1 MKNKQLEKRNPWL
14 MPAILLFLLFLIPV
28 AASIG
33 AVAISPGEILR
44 SLLSAGETGLSDA
57 HRTIL
62 FKIRL
67 PRVIYAG
74 LAGAG
79 LAISGVVFQGVF
91 RNPMAEPYLLGISSG
106 ASLGAALFFLLNLPV
121 LIFPVLGVT
130 VSAFIGGISA
140 MFLILAVAGRAKGNI
155 GSLLLAGIAFS
166 NIAQA
171 GVSFLMM
178 LHRDRAERIIFW
190 MMGSFSSA
198 DWLRIIILI
207 VVLAPMSLFLILKSR
222 ELNLLAMGSEEA
234 HSLGINP
241 ERQSIILLGIACI
254 ITSAIVSF
262 SGIIGFTGLLVPHMV
277 RMVAGSENRRVL
289 SLSLPVGAILM
300 ILSDLVARSVLAPLE
315 IPVGVITAMLGGP
328 FFLYL
333 LKEYIR
339 NRRAA

>member
-1 MKNKQLEKRNPWL
+1 MKNKTGFEHRIW
-14 MPAILLFLLFLIPV
+14 ILPFLLLILAGLIPL
-28 AASIG
+28 AASMG
-33 AVAISPGEILR
+33 AVSIAPAEVFRFIT
-44 SLLSAGETGLSDA
+44 SLGRNGLSEA
-57 HRTIL
+57 HHTIL
-62 FKIRL
+62 IKIRL
-67 PRVIYAG
+67 PRVLYAG

-79 LAISGVVFQGVF
+79 LAVSGVVFQGIF

-121 LIFPVLGVT
+121 MILPDLGVT
-130 VSAFIGGISA
+130 AAAFAGGLSTMI
-140 MFLILAVAGRAKGNI
+140 LILAVAGRSRGNI

-198 DWLRIIILI
+198 DWLRILILLCILI
-207 VVLAPMSLFLILKSR
+207 PSVFLLIFKSR
-222 ELNLLAMGSEEA
+222 ELNLLSMGSEEA

-241 ERQSIILLGIACI
+241 EKESIILLSTACI
-254 ITSAIVSF
+254 ITSTIVSF

-277 RMVAGSENRRVL
+277 RMVAGSENKRVL
-289 SLSLPVGAILM
+289 ILSLPAGAILM
-300 ILSDLVARSVLAPLE
+300 ILSDMVSRSVMAPNE
-315 IPVGVITAMLGGP
+315 IPVGVVTALLGGP

-333 LKEYIR
+333 LRQYVKK
-339 NRRAA
+339 RRIS